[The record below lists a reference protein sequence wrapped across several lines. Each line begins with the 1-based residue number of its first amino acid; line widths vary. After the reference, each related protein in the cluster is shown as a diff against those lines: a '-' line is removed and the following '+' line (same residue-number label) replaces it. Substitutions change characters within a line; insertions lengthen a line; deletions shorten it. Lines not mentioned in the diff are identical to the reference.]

1 MDSKAFEGLAWG
13 LFVVLLGVGWLIES
27 QTGIETGPFISLGV
41 GLILIGLNGARV
53 LNKTRLSKF
62 SLFIGLVA
70 LAMGITGIL
79 GYKLELFPTII
90 ILIGLFMIGEAATK
104 LTKQN
109 TSTLKS

>member
-1 MDSKAFEGLAWG
+1 MNSKAFDGLAWG
-13 LFVVLLGVGWLIES
+13 LFVVLLGVGWFVETE
-27 QTGIETGPFISLGV
+27 TGIETSPYVSLGV

-53 LNKTRLSKF
+53 LNKTKLSKF

-79 GYKLELFPTII
+79 GYRFELIPTLI

-104 LTKQN
+104 LSKQ
-109 TSTLKS
+109 

>member
-27 QTGIETGPFISLGV
+27 QTGIETGSYISLGV

-70 LAMGITGIL
+70 LAMGIAGIL

>member
-1 MDSKAFEGLAWG
+1 MNSKAFDGLAWG
-13 LFVVLLGVGWLIES
+13 LFIVLLGVGWFVEGE
-27 QTGIETGPFISLGV
+27 TGIETGPYISLGV

-53 LNKTRLSKF
+53 LNNIKLSKF

-79 GYKLELFPTII
+79 GYRFELFPTII

-104 LTKQN
+104 LSKQ
-109 TSTLKS
+109 